1 MVVDLTKKQS
11 DRVRV
16 CIDISRE
23 DHEIVQKFNENNI
36 QPLVLSRV
44 ASIAIARE
52 IERVKKEMENS
63 RKE

>member
-1 MVVDLTKKQS
+1 MTLDLDKKRT

-23 DHEIVQKFNENNI
+23 DHEIVQKFNENNV